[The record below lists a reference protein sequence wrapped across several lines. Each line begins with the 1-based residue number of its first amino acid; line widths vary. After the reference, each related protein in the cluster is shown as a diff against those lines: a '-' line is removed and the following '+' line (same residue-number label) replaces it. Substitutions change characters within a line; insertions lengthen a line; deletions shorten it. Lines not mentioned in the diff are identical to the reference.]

1 MERWKEAA
9 EAYEKSVRLKPT
21 EINSWLL
28 GMAYLKLQRWP
39 EGAEALKQ
47 AARLNPKNTSVHAL
61 LGRAYMKMG
70 NRSAA
75 LEEHRILQTLDPK
88 KAKELWDFIHK

>member
-1 MERWKEAA
+1 
-9 EAYEKSVRLKPT
+9 
-21 EINSWLL
+21 
-28 GMAYLKLQRWP
+28 
-39 EGAEALKQ
+39 
-47 AARLNPKNTSVHAL
+47 
-61 LGRAYMKMG
+61 MKMG